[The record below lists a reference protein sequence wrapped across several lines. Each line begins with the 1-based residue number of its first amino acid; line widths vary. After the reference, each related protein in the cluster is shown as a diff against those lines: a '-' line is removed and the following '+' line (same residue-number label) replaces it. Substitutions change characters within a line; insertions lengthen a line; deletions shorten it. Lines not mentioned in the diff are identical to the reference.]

1 MYSRDIVELEGK
13 IKSYETKFGE
23 DDPLLVDSLE
33 ELAHLHFMFERY
45 YDAERL
51 LWRAVAICGKK
62 FGPDDLSMTPFLS
75 DLGYLYETET
85 RWTEA
90 EHVYRLAYAIKASRL
105 GPSHRES
112 LLLARNV
119 VSVCRAQ
126 GKRLSERELE
136 RLSRIAV

>member
-1 MYSRDIVELEGK
+1 MYSRDIVELEDK
-13 IKSYETKFGE
+13 IRIHESKFGE
-23 DDPLLVDSLE
+23 DDPRLVEPLE
-33 ELAHLHFMFERY
+33 ELAHLHFMFERF

-51 LWRAVAICGKK
+51 LWRAVAICGKR
-62 FGPDDLSMTPFLS
+62 FGSEDLSVTPFLS

-85 RWTEA
+85 RWSEA

-119 VSVCRAQ
+119 VAACRAQ